1 MTAAR
6 LQHYA
11 LFLATF
17 DYDIEY
23 KSTTK
28 HCNAD
33 GLSQL
38 PLQVRERERRQKS
51 IRQRCSTQP
60 SLSCY
65 Q

>member
-17 DYDIEY
+17 DYNIEY

-38 PLQVRERERRQKS
+38 PLQVREREETE
-51 IRQRCSTQP
+51 ID
-60 SLSCY
+60 
-65 Q
+65 